1 MLTFRLL
8 AVGAAA
14 VALVLPAAAQAGTVA
29 QVNGVNTYSGSPGE
43 ETVALSNDAGKTVFQ
58 SSAIGLGGPGPC
70 TPNGGD
76 RIDCDTTATTA
87 VNARGAATTAST
99 PRC

>member
-8 AVGAAA
+8 TVGAAA

-29 QVNGVNTYSGSPGE
+29 QVNGVNTYTGSPGG

-58 SSAIGLGGPGPC
+58 SSAIGLGGPGAVHAQRRRPYRLRHDRDD
-70 TPNGGD
+70 TP
-76 RIDCDTTATTA
+76 
-87 VNARGAATTAST
+87 
-99 PRC
+99 